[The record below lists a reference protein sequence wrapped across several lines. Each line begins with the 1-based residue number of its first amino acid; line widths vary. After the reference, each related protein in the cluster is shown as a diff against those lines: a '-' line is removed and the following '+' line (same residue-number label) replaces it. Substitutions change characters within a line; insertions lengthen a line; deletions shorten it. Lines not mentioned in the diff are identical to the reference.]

1 MAQDEFEYDL
11 NKNKFYFVVYGLEL
25 SNWIYTDDEED
36 ITKRT
41 PKPINI
47 FFDALVI
54 FDAQQNQTA
63 DITASHK
70 LYNHFRV
77 IILDLIQYDYDFI
90 KAKLG
95 E

>member
-1 MAQDEFEYDL
+1 MAQDKFEYTL
-11 NKNKFYFVVYGLEL
+11 SKNKFYFDVHGLEI

-36 ITKRT
+36 TSKRN
-41 PKPINI
+41 PQPIS
-47 FFDALVI
+47 FGLDALVI

-63 DITASHK
+63 EITPSHK
-70 LYNHFRV
+70 LYHHFCV